1 MSNGNVNNNN
11 KNNTNRVRAV
21 APVPLVSVS
30 AATSSAVYDIPF
42 SSIIEAW
49 LDYEVNKRS
58 SNSCLKFRW
67 HVQRDLKSLWL
78 QMISGDYT
86 PGRSM
91 VFMAVYPVLREI
103 WAGASRDRVVHHWEA
118 LRYNGP
124 LENYFVWVGD
134 KSMNCRKGYG
144 SLRAVETFQ
153 ESIREFTENYTRDD
167 CYIVGGDFKQF
178 FPSINKT
185 LAYSLMEDLLVFSY
199 DGSDLQQLLAMLRVT
214 IHHRQQDNY
223 FNISDESLWDNY
235 PKTKSLFH
243 AEGFAPG
250 NLISQHV
257 ANLLG
262 AVFTLYMVFAKKAQG
277 FIIFVDD
284 WKCLV
289 RTPEEGRQ
297 LIADASEFL
306 KSELGITLHPD
317 KIYLQH
323 YSKGTPFVGSFIKP
337 GRCYISNRTRGH
349 FMHLTPRSQ
358 SPPRATARI
367 VPCLC
372 ALRSALS
379 TASPPH
385 EVNKEQA
392 DTALR
397 AASACT
403 LVAVPHAVKSA
414 EVRAATHECN
424 IAHPQP
430 KVCIIAHPA
439 CIFRKIAEGRA
450 NSLHR
455 TDGGSSYAKR
465 GKIPL

>member
-1 MSNGNVNNNN
+1 MNNGNVNNNN

-21 APVPLVSVS
+21 APVPVVSVS
-30 AATSSAVYDIPF
+30 AATSSAVYDISF

-78 QMISGDYT
+78 QMISGEYT
-86 PGRSM
+86 PGKSM
-91 VFMAVYPVLREI
+91 VFMATYPVMREI

-144 SLRAVETFQ
+144 SLRAVDTFQ

-178 FPSINKT
+178 FPSISKP

-199 DGSDLQQLLAMLRVT
+199 QGQDLQQLLALLRVT
-214 IHHRQQDNY
+214 IHHRPQDDY
-223 FNISDESLWDNY
+223 FNISDKSLWDNY
-235 PKTKSLFH
+235 PKSKSLFH

-262 AVFTLYMVFAKKAQG
+262 AVFTLWMVFAKKAQG

-289 RTPEEGRQ
+289 RTQEEGRQ
-297 LIADASEFL
+297 LIADAREFL

-317 KIYLQH
+317 KVYLQH

-337 GRCYISNRTRGH
+337 GRNYISNRTRGH
-349 FMHLTPRSQ
+349 FITAMRKFNAMPEAQTHAGRMALLEKL
-358 SPPRATARI
+358 RASINSYLGMMVHYKSYKIRRKI
-367 VPCLC
+367 CEQYILPFWGEYLYFVEDFSKCVIKVKYDRRHVIKHR
-372 ALRSALS
+372 LRSHKYARKFIRPKW
-379 TASPPH
+379 T
-385 EVNKEQA
+385 
-392 DTALR
+392 
-397 AASACT
+397 
-403 LVAVPHAVKSA
+403 
-414 EVRAATHECN
+414 
-424 IAHPQP
+424 PQ
-430 KVCIIAHPA
+430 
-439 CIFRKIAEGRA
+439 
-450 NSLHR
+450 N
-455 TDGGSSYAKR
+455 
-465 GKIPL
+465 